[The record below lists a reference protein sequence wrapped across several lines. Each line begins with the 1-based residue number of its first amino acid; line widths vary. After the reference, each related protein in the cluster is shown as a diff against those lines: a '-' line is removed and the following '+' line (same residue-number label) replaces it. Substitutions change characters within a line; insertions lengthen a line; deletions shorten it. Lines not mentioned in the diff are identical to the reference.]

1 MKTLFNCIQCLVK
14 VYLICNFL
22 TFTHARA
29 RALQLLAITFV
40 YLVDCY

>member
-22 TFTHARA
+22 TFTHA
-29 RALQLLAITFV
+29 LQLLAITFV